1 MQSPNTAADPYVDSK
16 LVKQL
21 PGFTSHYRTVNDV
34 RLHYILGGQGKPL
47 VLLPGWP
54 QTWWSYHKI
63 MPLLADSY
71 QVIVVE
77 LRGMG
82 SSDKPMAG
90 YSKKEMAGDVSALL
104 DQLSIKRTS
113 IAGHDIGAAVAF
125 SFAAHFPEKTE
136 KLVLLDTPH
145 PDENMYKL
153 PMLPT
158 GAGVHPWWVAFNQ
171 VQHLPEQILEGR
183 FHLVQDWLFDHLLED
198 KTAISSFDRQVYAQA
213 YKSQDAIRASNG
225 WYQTFSEDIA
235 DIEGKRIEAPTLGLA
250 GPAGHQMLSYALPPY
265 INQLTLKEV
274 VGAGHFVQEEKPH
287 ETSRFI
293 RDFVN

>member
-1 MQSPNTAADPYVDSK
+1 MQSINTADTYVDSE

-21 PGFTSHYRTVNDV
+21 PGFTSHYRTVNGIQ
-34 RLHYILGGQGKPL
+34 LHYILGGQGKPL

-63 MPLLADSY
+63 MPLLAERY

-82 SSDKPMAG
+82 SSDKPVDG
-90 YSKKEMAGDVSALL
+90 YSKKGMAGDVSALL
-104 DQLSIKRTS
+104 DQLGIERTH

-125 SFAAHFPEKTE
+125 SFAAYYPEKTE

-171 VQHLPEQILEGR
+171 VQHLPEQVLEGR
-183 FHLVQDWLFDHLLED
+183 FNLIQGWLFDQLLED
-198 KTAISSFDRQVYAQA
+198 KTAISEFDRQVYAQA
-213 YKSQDAIRASNG
+213 YNSQDAIRASNG
-225 WYQTFSEDIA
+225 WYRTFPEDIV
-235 DIEGKRIEAPTLGLA
+235 DSKGKRIEAPTLGIA
-250 GPAGHQMLSYALPPY
+250 GRVGYQMLSYALPPY
-265 INQLTLKEV
+265 IDQLVLKEV
-274 VGAGHFVQEEKPH
+274 VGSGHFVQEERPL
-287 ETSRFI
+287 ETTRFI
-293 RDFVN
+293 RDFLG

>member
-1 MQSPNTAADPYVDSK
+1 MQSINTAGTHLDSE
-16 LVKQL
+16 LIKQL
-21 PGFTSHYRTVNDV
+21 PGFTSNYLTVNGS

-82 SSDKPMAG
+82 SSDKPVSG
-90 YSKKEMAGDVSALL
+90 YSKKGMAGDVAALL
-104 DQLSIKRTS
+104 DQLNIEQTY

-125 SFAAHFPEKTE
+125 SFAAHFPQKTQ
-136 KLVLLDTPH
+136 KLVMLDTPH

-158 GAGVHPWWVAFNQ
+158 GAGIHPWWVAFNQ
-171 VQHLPEQILEGR
+171 IQHLPEQVLEGR
-183 FHLVQDWLFDHLLED
+183 FNLVQRWLFDQLLED
-198 KTAISSFDRQVYAQA
+198 KTAIGEFDRRVYAQA
-213 YKSQDAIRASNG
+213 YNNQDAIRASNG
-225 WYQTFSEDIA
+225 WYQSFPQDIEDIK
-235 DIEGKRIEAPTLGLA
+235 GKRIEAPTLGLA
-250 GPAGHQMLSYALPPY
+250 GPTGYQMLSYTLPPY
-265 INQLTLKEV
+265 VDNLELKEV
-274 VGAGHFVQEEKPH
+274 MGAGHFVQEEKPL
-287 ETSRFI
+287 ETSRLI
-293 RDFVN
+293 HDFLG

>member
-1 MQSPNTAADPYVDSK
+1 VQSIDSADSTIDNE
-16 LVKQL
+16 LVKRL
-21 PGFTSHYRTVNDV
+21 SGFTSHYLTVNDV
-34 RLHYILGGQGKPL
+34 QLHYILGGQGEPL

-63 MPLLADSY
+63 MPSLADRY

-82 SSDKPMAG
+82 SSDKPTGG
-90 YSKKEMAGDVSALL
+90 YSKKAMASDVAALL
-104 DQLSIKRTS
+104 DQLGIARSS

-125 SFAAHFPEKTE
+125 SFAAHFPHKTE
-136 KLVLLDTPH
+136 KLILLDTPH

-158 GAGVHPWWVAFNQ
+158 GLGVHPWWVAFNQ
-171 VQHLPEQILEGR
+171 IKHLPEQLLENR
-183 FHLVQDWLFDHLLED
+183 FHLVQDWLFDQLLAD

-213 YKSQDAIRASNG
+213 YASQDAIRASNS
-225 WYQTFSEDIA
+225 WYQAFAEDIE
-235 DIEGKRIEAPTLGLA
+235 DIRNKRIDVPTMGIA
-250 GPAGHQMLSYALPPY
+250 GPAGFQLLSCALPPY
-265 INQLTLKEV
+265 VDQLTLAEV
-274 VGAGHFVQEEKPH
+274 QGSGHFVQEERPL

-293 RDFVN
+293 RDFLS

>member
-1 MQSPNTAADPYVDSK
+1 MQSPNKADTYVDSE

-21 PGFTSHYRTVNDV
+21 PGFTSNYLTVNGIQ
-34 RLHYILGGQGKPL
+34 LHYVLGGQGKPL

-90 YSKKEMAGDVSALL
+90 YSKKGMAGDVSALL
-104 DQLSIKRTS
+104 DELGIERTY
-113 IAGHDIGAAVAF
+113 IAGHDIGTAVAF
-125 SFAAHFPEKTE
+125 SFAAHFPEKTD

-171 VQHLPEQILEGR
+171 VQHLPEQVLEGR
-183 FHLVQDWLFDHLLED
+183 FNLVQGWLFDQLLKE
-198 KTAISSFDRQVYAQA
+198 KTAISGFDRHVYAQA
-213 YKSQDAIRASNG
+213 YNSQDAIRASNG
-225 WYQTFSEDIA
+225 WYQTFPEDID
-235 DIEGKRIEAPTLGLA
+235 DIKGKRIEAPTIGIA
-250 GPAGHQMLSYALPPY
+250 GRAGYQMLSYALPPY
-265 INQLTLKEV
+265 IDKLELKEV
-274 VGAGHFVQEEKPH
+274 VGSGHFVQEERPL
-287 ETSRFI
+287 ETSKFI
-293 RDFVN
+293 LDFLG

>member
-1 MQSPNTAADPYVDSK
+1 MQSPNTADTYIDNE

-21 PGFTSHYRTVNDV
+21 PGFTSNHLTVNDV
-34 RLHYILGGQGKPL
+34 QLHYILGGQGKPL

-63 MPLLADSY
+63 MPLLADRY

-82 SSDKPMAG
+82 SSDKPMKG
-90 YSKKEMAGDVSALL
+90 YSKKGMAGDVSALL
-104 DQLSIKRTS
+104 EKLGIERTY

-125 SFAAHFPEKTE
+125 SFAAHYPQKTE

-145 PDENMYKL
+145 PDENLYKL

-171 VQHLPEQILEGR
+171 VQHLPEQVLEGR
-183 FHLVQDWLFDHLLED
+183 FNLIQDWLFDQLLED
-198 KTAISSFDRQVYAQA
+198 KTAISEFDRHVYARA
-213 YKSQDAIRASNG
+213 YNSQDAIRASNG
-225 WYQTFSEDIA
+225 WYQTFPEDIR
-235 DIEGKRIEAPTLGLA
+235 DIKGKRIVAPTIGIA
-250 GPAGHQMLSYALPPY
+250 GPAGYQMLSYALPPY
-265 INQLTLKEV
+265 VDQLALKEV
-274 VGAGHFVQEEKPH
+274 AGSGHFVQEERPL
-287 ETSRFI
+287 ETTGLI
-293 RDFVN
+293 CDFLR